1 MSMHQRKRPKLQ
13 VESAG
18 GRHFITVPLD
28 HAKDLRS
35 HLQSCGVFS
44 GWPEPCYKGF
54 ESIELAR
61 NADTAAIQKVLRQW
75 K

>member
-1 MSMHQRKRPKLQ
+1 MKKLKRPKLK
-13 VESAG
+13 VESAL

-35 HLQSCGVFS
+35 HLQSCGIIS

-61 NADTAAIQKVLRQW
+61 DSDTAAIQKVLREWQ
-75 K
+75 